1 MKFVVPLISGRKCF
15 IILLNKE
22 ADIKAHAGAD
32 KKLSGIANLGIVEL
46 KDETALKLK
55 YHKKTLQDL
64 SFM

>member
-1 MKFVVPLISGRKCF
+1 MLSF

-22 ADIKAHAGAD
+22 ADIKAPARAD